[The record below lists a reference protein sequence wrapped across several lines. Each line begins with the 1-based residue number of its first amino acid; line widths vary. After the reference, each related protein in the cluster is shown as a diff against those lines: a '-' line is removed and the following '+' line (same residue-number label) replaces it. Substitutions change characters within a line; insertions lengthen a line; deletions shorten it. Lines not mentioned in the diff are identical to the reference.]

1 MSLALARHRVL
12 TRARQSGSVTMSSA
26 QFHVF
31 SRSSSDSDEQ
41 EQARMRALP
50 TVRTFHSSSQ
60 VAYSNTPVVERTAVA
75 MTLGLGALSAG
86 AFAASSAVQA
96 INAWQASR
104 PEPPTEEE
112 QAENTAKSEDAQQ
125 GEAKTE
131 EQKKKDAGPREN
143 IFSKW
148 FEVRGKYYEGGF
160 EDTMTRREAA
170 LILGVRESSNARR
183 IKDAHRKLLILNHP
197 DTGGSTYISG
207 KLNEAKELLL
217 KGKAKMK

>member
-1 MSLALARHRVL
+1 
-12 TRARQSGSVTMSSA
+12 VTMSSA

-31 SRSSSDSDEQ
+31 SRASDSDEQ
-41 EQARMRALP
+41 EQVRMRALP
-50 TVRTFHSSSQ
+50 TVRTFHSSSP

-75 MTLGLGALSAG
+75 VTLGLGALSAG
-86 AFAASSAVQA
+86 AFAASSAVQVFK
-96 INAWQASR
+96 AWQASR
-104 PEPPTEEE
+104 PAPPTEEE
-112 QAENTAKSEDAQQ
+112 QAENAAKSEDAQQ

-131 EQKKKDAGPREN
+131 EKKKDAGPREN

-148 FEVRGKYYEGGF
+148 FEVGGKYYEGGF
-160 EDTMTRREAA
+160 EDTMTKREAA

-207 KLNEAKELLL
+207 KLNDAKELLL
-217 KGKAKMK
+217 KGKAKMR